1 MLAVDTSHS
10 VSARTDVVSKH
21 SQPSSYYKQIQIEKT
36 WVANCTWNC
45 VLTLTSKLAEA
56 SSGGAWHTQLM
67 TEGFRLTAKPVRR
80 APQRMMMW
88 GRGMRA
94 SIPCLRTASSGK
106 QRKQI
111 LNPRR
116 KAIEGAK
123 TGRDASALLPLSLL
137 CNHMPFS
144 PPKKHAFE
152 PPQKNSGYT
161 VQLPGICIM
170 LLYEFFYCQRFLDW
184 FSGYFHIMDPFV
196 FRETTDYFLQKINLF
211 IRSPHQTV

>member
-1 MLAVDTSHS
+1 
-10 VSARTDVVSKH
+10 
-21 SQPSSYYKQIQIEKT
+21 
-36 WVANCTWNC
+36 

-161 VQLPGICIM
+161 VQLPGIGIM
-170 LLYEFFYCQRFLDW
+170 LLYDISYCQRFLDW
-184 FSGYFHIMDPFV
+184 FSGCSILWTLLFSGKQLITFCRKSIYLFV
-196 FRETTDYFLQKINLF
+196 VLIKQYKN
-211 IRSPHQTV
+211 